1 MNLFAYIGASLI
13 ILSGIISVPGQLKQ
27 IDELFAIWEDY
38 ANQELPLVYKSTK
51 WTKKEQKQNFNYLLK
66 SIELGQAGLAK
77 LPATPQSLREAEQEQ
92 LLYYWSEN
100 EDVAE

>member
-1 MNLFAYIGASLI
+1 M
-13 ILSGIISVPGQLKQ
+13 
-27 IDELFAIWEDY
+27 
-38 ANQELPLVYKSTK
+38 PLVYKSTK